1 MGQVKHTPGPWRWEF
16 NEKHKSIHLVGGVP
30 QFDLTIMEPTR
41 WGMNRASLMLR
52 DTAHDGMNLMHKLQ
66 DRKDWIAPFAGRAHH
81 ADWCSDV
88 VHPDMRLIAAAPEL
102 LDVAQSIL
110 ADDMVQYLPAE
121 YVEKVR
127 AAIAK
132 ATRG

>member
-1 MGQVKHTPGPWRWEF
+1 MEQVKHTPGPWITH
-16 NEKHKSIHLVGGVP
+16 NGGVYSAKAK
-30 QFDLTIMEPTR
+30 DE
-41 WGMNRASLMLR
+41 
-52 DTAHDGMNLMHKLQ
+52 KLYAEMSVAACHTPE
-66 DRKDWIAPFAGRAHH
+66 DA
-81 ADWCSDV
+81 
-88 VHPDMRLIAAAPEL
+88 RLIAAAPEL

-132 ATRG
+132 ATGG

>member
-1 MGQVKHTPGPWRWEF
+1 MEQVKHTPGPWEYGEERGLCRE
-16 NEKHKSIHLVGGVP
+16 I
-30 QFDLTIMEPTR
+30 
-41 WGMNRASLMLR
+41 
-52 DTAHDGMNLMHKLQ
+52 
-66 DRKDWIAPFAGRAHH
+66 H
-81 ADWCSDV
+81 ADNGPELYAIAQTRHGDPEICEANA
-88 VHPDMRLIAAAPEL
+88 RLIAAAPEL

-132 ATRG
+132 ATGG